1 MKQAKEAIDFLIFSY
16 FGSKPTDQ
24 AEQIL
29 DRVIERAYRD
39 ASSRVLSLKDDV
51 RDEKEGPKVKAKDK
65 ICEYMGKLKELHESP
80 GFMYTERIHTPLC
93 EGIEKEFCER
103 GEGIYKLDKKGKS
116 RRTFTYGIAQ
126 KWINMTMKYIYL
138 LNKLFDE
145 FGDEEGR
152 RQFCGNYGK
161 PVSGIAKDLHV
172 PLDNYI
178 LGAAFE
184 KLGMQGCITKNG
196 QQGCITKKGQ
206 KEPQYYIVSNGKE
219 YPWSRIPNERIYNCF
234 RIKLES
240 NIKVKNSGVYPIDWE
255 NTAWLEQAK

>member
-51 RDEKEGPKVKAKDK
+51 RDEKKGPKAKAKGK
-65 ICEYMGKLKELHESP
+65 ICKCMGELHKIP
-80 GFMYTERIHTPLC
+80 GFMYTKNFHTPLC

-103 GEGIYKLDKKGKS
+103 GEGIYKPDKNGS
-116 RRTFTYGIAQ
+116 IRPFTYGIAQ

-161 PVSGIAKDLHV
+161 PVSAIAKDLHV

-196 QQGCITKKGQ
+196 Q
-206 KEPQYYIVSNGKE
+206 KEPQYYIVLNGEK
-219 YPWSRIPNERIYNCF
+219 YAWSRIPNKTIYNCF
-234 RIKLES
+234 RIKLEN
-240 NIKVKNSGVYPIDWE
+240 NIKEKNSGVYPIDWE